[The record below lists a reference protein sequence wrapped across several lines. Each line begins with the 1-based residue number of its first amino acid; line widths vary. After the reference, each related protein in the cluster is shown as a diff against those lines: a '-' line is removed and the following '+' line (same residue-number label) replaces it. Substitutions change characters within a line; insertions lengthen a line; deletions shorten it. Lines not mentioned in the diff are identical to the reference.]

1 MRAEKETL
9 STATA
14 SLARTLR
21 GDGTRAWAAGV
32 ERAVADVEQS
42 ARNQICF
49 LGSPDGGVFDVGT
62 PHTTPGLY
70 RRVGQ
75 LQENLRGLVAQMT
88 ALRSDLRQAMASL
101 APGDFEEQRRR
112 ANDLLDALKAYTRA
126 EANLIFE
133 SASLEVGAGD

>member
-14 SLARTLR
+14 SLARALR

-32 ERAVADVEQS
+32 ERALADVEQS
-42 ARNQICF
+42 ARNQICY
-49 LGSPDGGVFDVGT
+49 LSAPEGGVLDVGA
-62 PHTTPGLY
+62 PHTSPGLY

-75 LQENLRGLVAQMT
+75 LQEGLRGIVAQIT

-101 APGDFEEQRRR
+101 APGDFSELRSR
-112 ANDLLDALKAYTRA
+112 ATDVGDALKAYTLA
-126 EANLIFE
+126 EANLILE
-133 SASLEVGAGD
+133 NASVEVGAGD